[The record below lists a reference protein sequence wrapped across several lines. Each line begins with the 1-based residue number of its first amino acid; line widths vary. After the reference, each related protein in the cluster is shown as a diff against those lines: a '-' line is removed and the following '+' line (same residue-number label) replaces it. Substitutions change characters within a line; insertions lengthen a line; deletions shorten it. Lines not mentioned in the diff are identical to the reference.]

1 MARSKAWLRYLATGM
16 MVAVLVAVGPAGW
29 AAADYPNKNIKCIVV
44 WRAGGG
50 ADTATRIFTKYFEQ
64 FIGQQVIVQNI
75 TGGGAS
81 VGYMAAK
88 TARPDGYTLVTIQGD
103 LPKFKPMAL
112 APIAVEDYDILEG
125 YAYQAPVVVVRK
137 DAPWNTIDEF
147 VADCKAHPGKR
158 TIGISDIGGTYH
170 QPMVLWMDAAGFEA
184 KAIAHP
190 GSPQQTAALLGG
202 HVDANIT
209 WVRPNIPY
217 IKEGT
222 LRFLAYMGSERLEDY
237 PDVPT
242 LKEKGWDIAWEHP
255 YGIGGPKGLPADV
268 KAKISAATQKVWN
281 VPEFAKDLKS
291 LGLVL
296 YRLDAKAYTAHML
309 KMEADMTKA
318 IALIN
323 ATK

>member
-1 MARSKAWLRYLATGM
+1 MARARALLRHSVVWLIGAALI
-16 MVAVLVAVGPAGW
+16 AVPLVS
-29 AAADYPNKNIKCIVV
+29 AAASDYPDKNIKCIVV

-50 ADTATRIFTKYFEQ
+50 ADTATRIFNKYFET
-64 FIGQQVIVQNI
+64 FLGRQVIVQNI

-81 VGYMAAK
+81 VGYLAAK
-88 TARPDGYTLVTIQGD
+88 AARPDGYTLVTIQGD
-103 LPKFKPMAL
+103 LPKFKPMKL
-112 APIAVEDYDILEG
+112 APIAVDDFDILEG

-137 DAPWNTIDEF
+137 DAPWNTIEEF
-147 VADCKAHPGKR
+147 VADCKANPGKR
-158 TIGISDIGGTYH
+158 TIGVSDIGGTYH
-170 QPMVLWMDAAGFEA
+170 QPMVLWMDVAGFDA

-222 LRFLAYMGSERLEDY
+222 LKFLAYMGSERLEEY

-242 LKEKGWDIAWEHP
+242 LKEKGWDITWEHP
-255 YGIGGPKGLPADV
+255 YGIGGPKGMPEAV
-268 KAKISAATQKVWN
+268 KAKLSAATKKVWD
-281 VPEFAKDLKS
+281 VPEFEQDLKS

-296 YRLDAKAYTAHML
+296 YRLDAQAFTKHML
-309 KMEADMTKA
+309 KMEADMAKA

-323 ATK
+323 ATQ